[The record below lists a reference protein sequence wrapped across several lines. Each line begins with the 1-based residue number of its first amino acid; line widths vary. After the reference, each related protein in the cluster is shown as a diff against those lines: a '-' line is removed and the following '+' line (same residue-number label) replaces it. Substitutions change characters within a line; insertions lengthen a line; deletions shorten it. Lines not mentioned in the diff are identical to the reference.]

1 MIVKLEDEFYKY
13 NPIKLIDSMNQK
25 LRSCLKNDEKELEAS
40 LNLDYKETEQ
50 AIVAYENL
58 DNFIFSI
65 LTEQNT
71 LVVGEKDE
79 LKKFLLNFYE
89 YMPNEMKRYV
99 TLIANSSTLNDKV
112 GLQALILSDEV
123 LKVIDAKKGEYT
135 TLFLPMKTAYGAYT
149 SPFCK
154 KVADL
159 YIENKKES
167 VKEELLHF
175 FNIALQSNEMIPT
188 ADFAAANDLQLADAS
203 LILWMRANHFDIEF
217 EKSFFEQLDR

>member
-1 MIVKLEDEFYKY
+1 MNQILRSSLTNKIKTLDNALNLEY
-13 NPIKLIDSMNQK
+13 NKIDSEI
-25 LRSCLKNDEKELEAS
+25 D
-40 LNLDYKETEQ
+40 
-50 AIVAYENL
+50 VFENF

-65 LTEQNT
+65 LTEQNS

-79 LKKFLLNFYE
+79 LKKFLINFYE
-89 YMPNEMKRYV
+89 YMPNEMKRYL

-112 GLQALILSDEV
+112 GLQALILTDEV

-149 SPFCK
+149 SAFCK
-154 KVADL
+154 KIAKL

-175 FNIALQSNEMIPT
+175 FKLAIQSNELPPVG
-188 ADFAAANDLQLADAS
+188 DFAASNDLQLSDAS
-203 LILWMRANHFDIEF
+203 LVLWMRANHYEIEL
-217 EKSFFEQLDR
+217 EKSFFEQIQ